1 MEGWDIALLRM
12 LPPPC
17 VLSVHGAN
25 VVALIDWADAARPIL
40 RLRTA
45 SRALQQCVAPHFDSQ
60 DCALHFSA
68 LHFRFSGRGIE
79 QAYQDYAAEQHRE
92 LDAFYAD

>member
-40 RLRTA
+40 RLRAA
-45 SRALQQCVAPHFDSQ
+45 SRGLQQCVAPHFDSQ

-79 QAYQDYAAEQHRE
+79 QAYQEYVAEQHRE